1 MNVLIVEDNPI
12 SAKVLEHTLD
22 KYGYETLTAHDG
34 DQALEFLESHPEI
47 ELLITD
53 IMMPKTN
60 GVELVRKIKERHE
73 WSELPILVC
82 TSLKPTSINNAIPMQ
97 GWKYLFKPIKA
108 DSLIRMV
115 KEAISQQRAV
125 LQTPD
130 QTMAE
135 IGMDSQAFLEILDE
149 FLKVVKDKIALLEE
163 RIKQPSDAPLDLQHL
178 MESAKLVRADRVID
192 VIERLNRVR
201 DGTKR
206 ESIRSMYP
214 LLLREL
220 KAMQHY
226 LTLYAS

>member
-34 DQALEFLESHPEI
+34 DQALEYLESHPEI
-47 ELLITD
+47 QLLITD

-60 GVELVRKIKERHE
+60 GVELIRKIKERHE

-108 DSLIRMV
+108 DSLMQMV

-125 LQTPD
+125 LQNPD
-130 QTMAE
+130 QTMAQ

-149 FLKVVKDKIALLEE
+149 FLKIVKDKIALLEE
-163 RIKQPSDAPLDLQHL
+163 RVKQQSDDPVDLQDL
-178 MESAKLVRADRVID
+178 LEGANLVRADRVAD
-192 VIERLNRVR
+192 VLERLNRVGT
-201 DGTKR
+201 GTKR
-206 ESIRSMYP
+206 ESIHSMYP

-220 KAMQHY
+220 KSMQHY
-226 LTLYAS
+226 LTLYSS

>member
-34 DQALEFLESHPEI
+34 DQALEYLESHPEI

-60 GVELVRKIKERHE
+60 GVELVRKIKERYE

-82 TSLKPTSINNAIPMQ
+82 TSLNPTSINNAIPMP

-108 DSLIRMV
+108 DSLMQMV
-115 KEAISQQRAV
+115 KAAISQQLAV
-125 LQTPD
+125 LQNPD
-130 QTMAE
+130 QTKAQ
-135 IGMDSQAFLEILDE
+135 IGMDSQAFLEILDD

-163 RIKQPSDAPLDLQHL
+163 RIEQQSDAPLDLQHL
-178 MESAKLVRADRVID
+178 MEGARLVRADRVID
-192 VIERLNRVR
+192 VLERLNRVGA
-201 DGTKR
+201 GTKR

-220 KAMQHY
+220 KSLQDY
-226 LTLYAS
+226 LTLYSS

>member
-34 DQALEFLESHPEI
+34 DQALEYLESHPEI
-47 ELLITD
+47 QLLITD

-60 GVELVRKIKERHE
+60 GVELIRKIKERHE

-108 DSLIRMV
+108 DSLMQMV

-125 LQTPD
+125 LQNPD
-130 QTMAE
+130 QTMAQ

-149 FLKVVKDKIALLEE
+149 FLKIVKDKIALLEE
-163 RIKQPSDAPLDLQHL
+163 RVKQQSDDPVDLQDL
-178 MESAKLVRADRVID
+178 LEGAKLVRADRVADIL
-192 VIERLNRVR
+192 ERLNRVGT
-201 DGTKR
+201 GTKR
-206 ESIRSMYP
+206 ESIHSMYP

-220 KAMQHY
+220 KSMQHY
-226 LTLYAS
+226 LTLYSS

>member
-22 KYGYETLTAHDG
+22 KYGYDTLTAHDG

-60 GVELVRKIKERHE
+60 GVELVRKIKERQE
-73 WSELPILVC
+73 WSDLPILVC
-82 TSLKPTSINNAIPMQ
+82 TSLKPMSINNAIPMQ

-135 IGMDSQAFLEILDE
+135 IGMDSQAFVEILDE

-163 RIKQPSDAPLDLQHL
+163 QIKQPSDAPLDLQHL

>member
-34 DQALEFLESHPEI
+34 DQALEYLESHPEI
-47 ELLITD
+47 QLLITD

-60 GVELVRKIKERHE
+60 GVELVRKIKERYE

-82 TSLKPTSINNAIPMQ
+82 TSLKATSINNAIPMQ

-108 DSLIRMV
+108 DSLMQMV

-125 LQTPD
+125 LQKPD
-130 QTMAE
+130 QTMAQ

-163 RIKQPSDAPLDLQHL
+163 RIKQQSDDPLDLQHL
-178 MESAKLVRADRVID
+178 MEGAKLVRADRVTD
-192 VIERLNRVR
+192 VLERLNRVGA
-201 DGTKR
+201 GTKR
-206 ESIRSMYP
+206 ESIHSMYP

-220 KAMQHY
+220 KSMQHY
-226 LTLYAS
+226 LTLYSS

>member
-12 SAKVLEHTLD
+12 SAKVLEHPLD
-22 KYGYETLTAHDG
+22 KYGYDTLTAHDG

-60 GVELVRKIKERHE
+60 GVELVRKIKERQE
-73 WSELPILVC
+73 GTELPILVA
-82 TSLKPTSINNAIPMQ
+82 TPLKPTSINNAIPMQ

-125 LQTPD
+125 LQSPD

-192 VIERLNRVR
+192 VIERLNRVA

>member
-34 DQALEFLESHPEI
+34 DQALAFLESHPEI
-47 ELLITD
+47 ELLW
-53 IMMPKTN
+53 
-60 GVELVRKIKERHE
+60 KIKERHE

-125 LQTPD
+125 LQNPD

-192 VIERLNRVR
+192 VIERLNRVA

>member
-34 DQALEFLESHPEI
+34 DQALEYLESHPEI
-47 ELLITD
+47 QLLITD

-60 GVELVRKIKERHE
+60 GVELVRKIKERYE

-82 TSLKPTSINNAIPMQ
+82 TSLKATSINNAIPMQ

-108 DSLIRMV
+108 DSLMQMV

-125 LQTPD
+125 LQKPD
-130 QTMAE
+130 QTMAQ

-163 RIKQPSDAPLDLQHL
+163 RIKQQSDDPLDLQHL
-178 MESAKLVRADRVID
+178 MEGAKLVRADRVTD
-192 VIERLNRVR
+192 VLERLNRVGA
-201 DGTKR
+201 GTKR
-206 ESIRSMYP
+206 ESIHSMYP

-220 KAMQHY
+220 KSMQHY
-226 LTLYAS
+226 LTLYCS